1 MELTIDQVK
10 LYQPYRLAG
19 LRVKDKMSFM
29 IVMDRKKKPL
39 ILEHNF
45 NINSVAIHRW
55 RTEKEIEIYNLEEYK
70 NLQYVIKVLFEA
82 THFIVSD
89 D

>member
-1 MELTIDQVK
+1 MELTIDQIK

-19 LRVKDKMSFM
+19 LQFKDEMSFM
-29 IVMDRKKKPL
+29 IVMDRKKRPL
-39 ILEHNF
+39 ILEHNP

-55 RTEKEIEIYNLEEYK
+55 RPETEREVYNLEEYK
-70 NLQYVIKVLFEA
+70 NLQYVIKILFEA